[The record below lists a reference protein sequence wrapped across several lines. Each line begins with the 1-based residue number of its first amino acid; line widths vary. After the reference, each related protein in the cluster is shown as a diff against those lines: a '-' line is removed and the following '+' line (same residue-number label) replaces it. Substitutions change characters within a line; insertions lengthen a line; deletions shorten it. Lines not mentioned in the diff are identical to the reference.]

1 MKHLLLWVALCW
13 GLTACSP
20 PQPFHHTDLS
30 GATFAA
36 EFPRAL
42 ADQGGQPRR
51 LADFRG
57 RVVILFFGYTSCP
70 DVCPTTLAEL
80 KAAVEALP
88 AAQRRQVQVLF
99 VTLDPERD
107 HAALLREY
115 VAAFAP
121 QGGRPFLGLWGGDSA
136 TADLIR
142 ELQLV
147 AERQPSESMGYTLDH
162 TAGVFLFDK
171 AGVLRL
177 TAQSERSQLANKRAA
192 LERFVELLR
201 AALVPPPPPRRKT
214 RPSFASRLRR
224 LEGKRRRAAVK
235 SGRRG
240 TSSGLED

>member
-70 DVCPTTLAEL
+70 DICPTALARF
-80 KAAVEALP
+80 AAVREALGEER
-88 AAQRRQVQVLF
+88 QRLQVLF

-107 HAALLREY
+107 SPARLGEY
-115 VAAFAP
+115 VTWFDP
-121 QGGRPFLGLWGGDSA
+121 SFLGLWSD
-136 TADLIR
+136 R
-142 ELQLV
+142 ETLARTV
-147 AERQPSESMGYTLDH
+147 AEFRITAVRQEVGGGLGYTLDH
-162 TAGVFLFDK
+162 TAGAYVYDPR
-171 AGVLRL
+171 GRLRL
-177 TAQSERSQLANKRAA
+177 LIPDNAQ
-192 LERFVELLR
+192 
-201 AALVPPPPPRRKT
+201 VP
-214 RPSFASRLRR
+214 AVVADLRR
-224 LEGKRRRAAVK
+224 L
-235 SGRRG
+235 
-240 TSSGLED
+240 LHED

>member
-70 DVCPTTLAEL
+70 DICPTALARF
-80 KAAVEALP
+80 AAVREALGEER
-88 AAQRRQVQVLF
+88 QRLQVLF

-107 HAALLREY
+107 SPARLGEY
-115 VAAFAP
+115 VTWFDP
-121 QGGRPFLGLWGGDSA
+121 SFLGLWSD
-136 TADLIR
+136 R
-142 ELQLV
+142 ETLARTV
-147 AERQPSESMGYTLDH
+147 AEFRITAVRQEVGGGLGYTLDH
-162 TAGVFLFDK
+162 TAGAYVYDLR
-171 AGVLRL
+171 GRLRL
-177 TAQSERSQLANKRAA
+177 LIPDNAQ
-192 LERFVELLR
+192 
-201 AALVPPPPPRRKT
+201 VP
-214 RPSFASRLRR
+214 AVVADLRR
-224 LEGKRRRAAVK
+224 LLR
-235 SGRRG
+235 
-240 TSSGLED
+240 ED

>member
-70 DVCPTTLAEL
+70 DICPTALARF
-80 KAAVEALP
+80 AAVREALGEER
-88 AAQRRQVQVLF
+88 QRLQVLF

-107 HAALLREY
+107 SPARLGEY
-115 VAAFAP
+115 VTWFDP
-121 QGGRPFLGLWGGDSA
+121 SFLGLWSD
-136 TADLIR
+136 R
-142 ELQLV
+142 ETLARTV
-147 AERQPSESMGYTLDH
+147 AEFRITAVRQEVGGGLGYTLDH
-162 TAGVFLFDK
+162 TAGAYVYDPR
-171 AGVLRL
+171 GRLRL
-177 TAQSERSQLANKRAA
+177 LIPDNAQVSAVVAD
-192 LERFVELLR
+192 
-201 AALVPPPPPRRKT
+201 
-214 RPSFASRLRR
+214 LRR
-224 LEGKRRRAAVK
+224 LLR
-235 SGRRG
+235 
-240 TSSGLED
+240 ED

>member
-70 DVCPTTLAEL
+70 DICPTALARF
-80 KAAVEALP
+80 AAVREALGEER
-88 AAQRRQVQVLF
+88 QRLQVLF

-107 HAALLREY
+107 SPARLGEY
-115 VAAFAP
+115 VTWFDP
-121 QGGRPFLGLWGGDSA
+121 SYLGLWSD
-136 TADLIR
+136 R
-142 ELQLV
+142 EALARTV
-147 AERQPSESMGYTLDH
+147 AEFRITAVRQEVGGGLGYTLDH
-162 TAGVFLFDK
+162 TAGAYVYDPR
-171 AGVLRL
+171 GRLRL
-177 TAQSERSQLANKRAA
+177 LIPDNAQ
-192 LERFVELLR
+192 
-201 AALVPPPPPRRKT
+201 VP
-214 RPSFASRLRR
+214 AVVADLRR
-224 LEGKRRRAAVK
+224 LLR
-235 SGRRG
+235 
-240 TSSGLED
+240 ED

>member
-70 DVCPTTLAEL
+70 DICPTALARF
-80 KAAVEALP
+80 AAVREALGEER
-88 AAQRRQVQVLF
+88 QRLQVLF

-107 HAALLREY
+107 SPARLGEY
-115 VAAFAP
+115 VTWFDP
-121 QGGRPFLGLWGGDSA
+121 SFLGLWSD
-136 TADLIR
+136 R
-142 ELQLV
+142 ETLARTV
-147 AERQPSESMGYTLDH
+147 AEFRITAVRQEVGGGLGYTLDH
-162 TAGVFLFDK
+162 TAGAYVYDPQ
-171 AGVLRL
+171 GRLRL
-177 TAQSERSQLANKRAA
+177 LIPDNAQ
-192 LERFVELLR
+192 
-201 AALVPPPPPRRKT
+201 VP
-214 RPSFASRLRR
+214 AVVADLRR
-224 LEGKRRRAAVK
+224 LLR
-235 SGRRG
+235 
-240 TSSGLED
+240 ED

>member
-70 DVCPTTLAEL
+70 DICPTALARF
-80 KAAVEALP
+80 AAVQEALGEER
-88 AAQRRQVQVLF
+88 QRLQVLF

-107 HAALLREY
+107 SPARLGEY
-115 VAAFAP
+115 VTWFDP
-121 QGGRPFLGLWGGDSA
+121 SFLGLWGD
-136 TADLIR
+136 R
-142 ELQLV
+142 EALARTV
-147 AERQPSESMGYTLDH
+147 AEFRITAVRQEVGGGLGYTLDH
-162 TAGVFLFDK
+162 TAGAYVYDPR
-171 AGVLRL
+171 GRLRL
-177 TAQSERSQLANKRAA
+177 LLPDNAQ
-192 LERFVELLR
+192 
-201 AALVPPPPPRRKT
+201 VP
-214 RPSFASRLRR
+214 AVVADLRR
-224 LEGKRRRAAVK
+224 L
-235 SGRRG
+235 
-240 TSSGLED
+240 LQED